1 MEGCLVDLGEFREHL
16 GEVTITAESE
26 YWLYL
31 GWLEVVEE
39 ILG

>member
-1 MEGCLVDLGEFREHL
+1 MVDLGEVREHL
-16 GEVTITAESE
+16 GEVRITADSE
-26 YWLYL
+26 YWFYL